1 MRKLLLC
8 APVLLV
14 ACANQGSRTV
24 PIESVYPGSKCTPS
38 VGLDSFKGQP
48 ASTELAAR
56 IMTASRAHK
65 LRWAP
70 FGAMIT
76 MDYSDERVTVRL
88 DQQNR
93 VLSATCG

>member
-8 APVLLV
+8 TPLLLM
-14 ACANQGSRTV
+14 ACANDGSQRV
-24 PIESVYPGSKCTPS
+24 PITSVYPGSKCTPS
-38 VGLDSFKGQP
+38 VGLDSFKGQT
-48 ASTELAAR
+48 ASTDLAAQ

-65 LRWAP
+65 LRWVP

-88 DQQNR
+88 DQQNK
-93 VLSATCG
+93 VISATCG

>member
-8 APVLLV
+8 SPLLLM
-14 ACANQGSRTV
+14 ACANSDRV
-24 PIESVYPGSKCTPS
+24 PIASMPPGSKCAQS
-38 VGLDSFKGQP
+38 GALDTFRGEV

-56 IMTASRAHK
+56 IMMASRAPR
-65 LRWAP
+65 LRWVP

-76 MDYSDERVTVRL
+76 MEYDSMRVTVRL
-88 DQQNR
+88 DQQNG

>member
-1 MRKLLLC
+1 MRKL
-8 APVLLV
+8 VLFVPLFLV
-14 ACANQGSRTV
+14 ACANSDRI
-24 PIESVYPGSKCTPS
+24 PIDSVSPGSKCTQS
-38 VGLDSFKGQP
+38 VGLDSFKGEA
-48 ASTELAAR
+48 ASTELAQR
-56 IMTASRAHK
+56 IMIASRAHK
-65 LRWAP
+65 LRWVP

>member
-8 APVLLV
+8 APLLLV
-14 ACANQGSRTV
+14 ACANHDKPV
-24 PIESVYPGSKCTPS
+24 PIASVYPGSKCTPS

-48 ASTELAAR
+48 ASVDLAAQ

-65 LRWAP
+65 LRWVP
-70 FGAMIT
+70 FGAVIT
-76 MDYSDERVTVRL
+76 MEYSDERVTVRL

>member
-8 APVLLV
+8 SPLLLV
-14 ACANQGSRTV
+14 ACATHDQPV
-24 PIESVYPGSKCTPS
+24 PIASVYPGSKCTQS

-48 ASTELAAR
+48 ASVDLAAQ
-56 IMTASRAHK
+56 IMTAARAHK
-65 LRWAP
+65 LRWVP

-76 MDYSDERVTVRL
+76 MEYSDERVTVRL

-93 VLSATCG
+93 VLSVTCG